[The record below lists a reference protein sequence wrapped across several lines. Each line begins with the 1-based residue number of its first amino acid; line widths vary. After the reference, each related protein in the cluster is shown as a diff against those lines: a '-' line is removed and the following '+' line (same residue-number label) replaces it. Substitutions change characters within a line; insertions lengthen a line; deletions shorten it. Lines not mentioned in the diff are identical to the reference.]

1 MKNVVFLIG
10 LACLVTTKTWAGDV
24 EAGVAAKQQG
34 DFAEAAAAFQSLAD
48 QGNADA
54 QVDLGLLYYDGKGVP
69 QDFAKAAALFR
80 KAAEQGN
87 ARGQTKLG
95 FLYAM
100 GKGVGHD
107 YVATYALFKLS
118 GAHVSD
124 SIRNLLMSR
133 LSAADIQAGDALVED
148 MQSSGVGAGLAKRE
162 LIVSQLP
169 APPMLDLTRPG
180 QPAYRIPWPTAPD
193 GTLLTGS
200 TTLLILVSA
209 EGRPL
214 DIRVEKSS
222 GYRELDRATIEAAKR
237 WRFEPSRKGGVPV
250 DGYFRLPFTMDFSHP
265 HPPQSQG
272 PVGR

>member
-10 LACLVTTKTWAGDV
+10 LACLVTTQAWAGDV
-24 EAGVAAKQQG
+24 DAGLAAKPQ
-34 DFAEAAAAFQSLAD
+34 DDYAEAAATLQSLAD

-54 QVDLGLLYYDGKGVP
+54 QVDLGFLYYEGKGVP

-80 KAAEQGN
+80 KAAEQGD
-87 ARGQTKLG
+87 ARGQAKLG

-118 GAHVSD
+118 GAHAND
-124 SIRNLLMSR
+124 SIHDLLMSR
-133 LSAADIQAGDALVED
+133 LSASDIQAGDALVAE
-148 MQSSGVGAGLAKRE
+148 MQRSGVGVGLAKRE
-162 LIVSQLP
+162 STVSQL
-169 APPMLDLTRPG
+169 APPPVLDLTRPG

-222 GYRELDRATIEAAKR
+222 GHRELDAATIEATKH
-237 WRFEPSRKGGVPV
+237 WHFEPTRQNGVPV
-250 DGYFRLPFTMDFSHP
+250 EGYARLPFNMELNHP
-265 HPPQSQG
+265 RPPKH
-272 PVGR
+272 